1 MSDLDA
7 SKIRRLDGGLLLVFH
22 ELLRRR
28 RATEVAEV
36 LGLSSS
42 AVNHA
47 LTRLRDLLDDH
58 LFIRRPH
65 GLEPT
70 RRALALQPQIEA
82 LLDLTDKTLRKEAK
96 FDPKATKRMFRVAA
110 PDFFIA
116 LIGARLVQQLRA
128 EAPDA
133 SVMLD
138 NLGL

>member
-1 MSDLDA
+1 MSDIDTA
-7 SKIRRLDGGLLLVFH
+7 KIKRLDGGLLLVFH

-28 RATEVAEV
+28 RATDVAQA

-42 AVNHA
+42 AVSHA
-47 LTRLRDLLDDH
+47 LTRLRDLFEDQ

-82 LLDLTDKTLRKEAK
+82 LLDLTDRTLRKELK
-96 FDPKATKRMFRVAA
+96 FDPKATTRMFRVAA

-116 LIGARLVQQLRA
+116 PKRP
-128 EAPDA
+128 APP
-133 SVMLD
+133 
-138 NLGL
+138 